1 MGVVAA
7 VSIGCKVNQY
17 ELQALK
23 RHYAERPGQWA
34 LLLTCCVTGEAER
47 KSRKA
52 LRRLL
57 RRHPNATV
65 VVAGCLVTLRPD
77 MFRHERIVAVDNAA
91 KAELLSRIRI
101 APNFEGRSRA
111 LLKVCDGC
119 PCSCSYCIVCR
130 VRGRLRSRRIDD
142 ILAEAESIAAAGFK
156 EVVLVGVNLAAY
168 GRDTDSSL
176 TDLLRRLNKE
186 RLFPRIRLSSLEP
199 HFVDD
204 ALLEAMDE
212 CDSVCAHFH
221 LPLQSGSDAV
231 LSHMRRPYSAADF
244 MRLVERLR
252 KIRAKP
258 AITTDIIVGYPTETN
273 ADFEKTLSLVED
285 VGFSRVHI
293 FPYSARP
300 NTPAAEL
307 TPLPSRLVKERF
319 DALKRVSDAA
329 AATYR
334 RALVGLYESFIPEK
348 GGLGMLERYVR
359 ARFLGG
365 KPSGFEQ
372 VFVVGVNDGEGVVS
386 VVATESANSLHH
398 RSYSSY
404 TLLNRRM
411 GGKG

>member
-17 ELQALK
+17 ELQILK
-23 RHYAERPGQWA
+23 KHYEKIRGEWA

-57 RRHPNATV
+57 RHHPSATV

-91 KAELLSRIRI
+91 KMELLSRIRVV
-101 APNFEGRSRA
+101 PNFESRSRA

-119 PCSCSYCIVCR
+119 PSACSYCVVCR

-142 ILAEAESIAAAGFK
+142 VLTEAESIAAAGFK

-168 GRDTDSSL
+168 GRDIDSSL
-176 TDLLRRLNKE
+176 ADLLRRLDKE

-204 ALLEAMDE
+204 ALLEAIDE

-252 KIRAKP
+252 KTRTKP
-258 AITTDIIVGYPTETN
+258 AITTDIIVGYPTETD
-273 ADFEKTLSLVED
+273 ADFEKTLSLVENA
-285 VGFSRVHI
+285 GFSRVHI

-300 NTPAAEL
+300 RTPAAQL
-307 TPLPSRLVKERF
+307 PPLPPNLVKERF
-319 DALKRVSDAA
+319 AVLKKVSDAA
-329 AATYR
+329 AAAYR
-334 RALVGLYESFIPEK
+334 RCLVGLYESFIPERN
-348 GGLGMLERYVR
+348 GLGMLERYVR
-359 ARFLGG
+359 ARFLGT
-365 KPSGFEQ
+365 KAVGFER
-372 VFVVGVNDGEGVVS
+372 VCVVGVNDEDGVVS
-386 VVATESANSLHH
+386 VVAAECAKSKSHP
-398 RSYSSY
+398 
-404 TLLNRRM
+404 
-411 GGKG
+411 

>member
-17 ELQALK
+17 ELQVLK
-23 RHYAERPGQWA
+23 RHYAGRPGQWA

-57 RRHPNATV
+57 RRHPNATI

-91 KAELLSRIRI
+91 KAELLSRIGTV
-101 APNFEGRSRA
+101 PDFDGRSRA

-119 PCSCSYCIVCR
+119 PSSCSYCIVCR

-142 ILAEAESIAAAGFK
+142 ILAEAECIAAAGFK

-168 GRDTDSSL
+168 GRDSNSSL
-176 TDLLRRLNKE
+176 ADLLRRLNKE
-186 RLFPRIRLSSLEP
+186 HLFPRIRLSSLEP

-204 ALLEAMDE
+204 ALLEAIDE

-231 LSHMRRPYSAADF
+231 LSHMRRPYTAADF

-252 KIRAKP
+252 KIRVKP
-258 AITTDIIVGYPTETN
+258 AITTDIIVGYPTETD

-300 NTPAAEL
+300 NTPAAQL
-307 TPLPSRLVKERF
+307 TPLPPRLVKERF
-319 DALKRVSDAA
+319 DALKRVADAA
-329 AATYR
+329 AADYR
-334 RALVGLYESFIPEK
+334 RSLLGLYESFIPEK
-348 GGLGMLERYVR
+348 DGLGMLERYVR

-365 KPSGFEQ
+365 KPSGFER
-372 VFVVGVNDGEGVVS
+372 VVVVDVNDDEDVVS
-386 VVATESANSLHH
+386 VAARSAKFLHH
-398 RSYSSY
+398 RPYSSY
-404 TLLNRRM
+404 ALLDRRM
-411 GGKG
+411 SGEE

>member
-23 RHYAERPGQWA
+23 RHYAGRPGRWA

-57 RRHPNATV
+57 QRHPNATV

-77 MFRHERIVAVDNAA
+77 MFKQERVVAVDNAA

-101 APNFEGRSRA
+101 VPNFEGRSRA

-119 PCSCSYCIVCR
+119 PSSCSYCIVCR
-130 VRGRLRSRRIDD
+130 VRGRLRSRKVDD

-168 GRDTDSSL
+168 GRDAHSSL
-176 TDLLRRLNKE
+176 ADLLLRLSKE

-204 ALLEAMDE
+204 ALLEAIGE
-212 CDSVCAHFH
+212 CDSVCTHFH

-231 LSHMRRPYSAADF
+231 LSHMRRPYTAADF

-252 KIRAKP
+252 KIRSKP
-258 AITTDIIVGYPTETN
+258 AITTDIIVGYPTETD

-300 NTPAAEL
+300 NTPAAQL

-319 DALKRVSDAA
+319 NALKRVADAA
-329 AATYR
+329 AAAYR
-334 RALVGLYESFIPEK
+334 RGLLGLYESFIPEK
-348 GGLGMLERYVR
+348 DGLGMLERYVR
-359 ARFLGG
+359 ARFLGT
-365 KPSGFEQ
+365 KPSGFER
-372 VFVVGVNDGEGVVS
+372 VVVVDVSDGEGVVS
-386 VVATESANSLHH
+386 VAAQSAKSLHH
-398 RSYSSY
+398 RPYSSY
-404 TLLNRRM
+404 ALLNRRM
-411 GGKG
+411 GGEE